1 MLRSLKRNFAAR
13 ANTGTLSK
21 NEIPKERFMNRSEW
35 MANKFKNQNTGTY
48 DWVPEVMTSINP
60 TPAYHNKSM
69 PFKSGPRHFKSVRA
83 SEGVED
89 IK

>member
-35 MANKFKNQNTGTY
+35 MANKFKN
-48 DWVPEVMTSINP
+48 
-60 TPAYHNKSM
+60 
-69 PFKSGPRHFKSVRA
+69 
-83 SEGVED
+83 
-89 IK
+89 